1 MKKHKLKARLNGHID
16 YLRNLALER
25 LDANTALR
33 RELEALRTGC
43 NGAIER
49 NVQLVAEFNA
59 LERAHEA
66 LHAQN
71 VELAAQRDAAL
82 ARARKSDEL
91 FSRIQA
97 LCGSEDV

>member
-1 MKKHKLKARLNGHID
+1 MKKSKLKARLNGHID

-59 LERAHEA
+59 LEQAHEA
-66 LHAQN
+66 LCAKSKQQYQT
-71 VELAAQRDAAL
+71 VLD
-82 ARARKSDEL
+82 ARAEL
-91 FSRIQA
+91 QRTENMVLDTRIM
-97 LCGSEDV
+97 LEDIT

>member
-16 YLRNLALER
+16 YFRNLALER
-25 LDANTALR
+25 LDANTTLR
-33 RELEALRTGC
+33 RELADLRTGF

-49 NVQLVAEFNA
+49 NVQLVAEFAA

-66 LHAQN
+66 LHVQN
-71 VELAAQRDAAL
+71 MDLAKQRDAAL
-82 ARARKSDEL
+82 ARARKSDEM

-97 LCGSEDV
+97 LCESEDV

>member
-1 MKKHKLKARLNGHID
+1 MKKSKLKARLNGHID

-33 RELEALRTGC
+33 RELTDLRTGC

-59 LERAHEA
+59 LEQAHEA
-66 LHAQN
+66 LHAQSKQQYQT
-71 VELAAQRDAAL
+71 VLE
-82 ARARKSDEL
+82 ARATL
-91 FSRIQA
+91 QRIENMV
-97 LCGSEDV
+97 LDTRIMLEDIT